1 MDNSVIS
8 SISITIP
15 LRCKYILAVITRLLG
30 MFGQMSYVHQNLQY
44 SYPLPHPLSATYE
57 EFTFNLLLFKFQFSI
72 WNEKGDNKGYSADLK
87 FGKKIMNLWSRHES
101 KDKSQGETC
110 LITCSQ
116 TDKKNILI
124 TTLMGRGGE
133 GRGVTG
139 NIWKSGYP
147 FPTLTVQM

>member
-1 MDNSVIS
+1 
-8 SISITIP
+8 
-15 LRCKYILAVITRLLG
+15 
-30 MFGQMSYVHQNLQY
+30 
-44 SYPLPHPLSATYE
+44 
-57 EFTFNLLLFKFQFSI
+57 
-72 WNEKGDNKGYSADLK
+72 
-87 FGKKIMNLWSRHES
+87 MNLWSRHES
-101 KDKSQGETC
+101 KDTSQGETC

-124 TTLMGRGGE
+124 TTLMGMGGGE